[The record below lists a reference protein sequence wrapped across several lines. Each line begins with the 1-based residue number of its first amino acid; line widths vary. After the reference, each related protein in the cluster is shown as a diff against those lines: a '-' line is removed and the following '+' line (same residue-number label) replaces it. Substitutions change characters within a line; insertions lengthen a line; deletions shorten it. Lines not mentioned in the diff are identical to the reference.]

1 MASLTQ
7 NEKKL
12 DKLFSKYIRLSNS
25 KNEICR
31 CYTCG
36 AMNHWKEMDAGHYI
50 TRQHKATRW
59 DERNVKVQCRRCNR
73 FESGVSD
80 EFALH
85 LLKDYG
91 QEVLEELNRAKW
103 IPTKID
109 AFQILAMIED
119 YKLKIKEYE
128 TRIM

>member
-1 MASLTQ
+1 MSLTK

-12 DKLFSKYIRLSNS
+12 DRLFSKYIRLSSS
-25 KNEICR
+25 KNEICK

-36 AMNHWKEMDAGHYI
+36 VMNHWKEMDAGHYI
-50 TRQHKATRW
+50 TRQHKGTRW
-59 DERNVKVQCRRCNR
+59 DERNVKVQCRKCNR

-91 QEVLEELNRAKW
+91 KEVLEELNQAKW

-109 AFQILAMIED
+109 DFQILAMIED
-119 YKLKIKEYE
+119 YKLKLKEL
-128 TRIM
+128 